1 MTRRTDKIGFS
12 QRVRLEWLE
21 QTANLILAGNDR
33 AAVNEALQE
42 LLKDKVSVGGQ
53 AKRGNREKIITI
65 LLKTWL
71 TVPSELKSLRIE
83 GLELLKRVPRRDHL
97 AIHWGM
103 VMAVY
108 PFWSGVATQTGRL
121 LRLQGSAAAAHVQRR
136 VREQYGERETVS
148 RAARRVLRSYLDWG
162 VLQETGTKGIYTAG
176 KTLAVN
182 DSPLIGWLAEAFLHT
197 RANGSAPLKDLIDS
211 PNFFPFRIKPIH
223 AESLMAAS
231 SRLDIVRHGLDDDLV
246 ILRKLARSATQ
257 ETLFEKDEQQKRL
270 I

>member
-1 MTRRTDKIGFS
+1 MTRNRFKQIGLD
-12 QRVRLEWLE
+12 RLVRLAWLE
-21 QTANLILAGNDR
+21 KVSSLVLAGNDS
-33 AAVNEALQE
+33 ASIKSILQSD
-42 LLKDKVSVGGQ
+42 LQGAFRSTNTNVRGSIDKT
-53 AKRGNREKIITI
+53 ITI
-65 LLKTWL
+65 LLRIWL
-71 TVPSELKSLRIE
+71 TVPSELDSLRVE

-162 VLQETGTKGIYTAG
+162 VLQETGAKGIYSGGT
-176 KTLAVN
+176 TLAVE
-182 DSPLIGWLAEAFLHT
+182 DSRLIAWLAEASLHA

-211 PNFFPFRIKPIH
+211 PSLFPFRIKPVH
-223 AESLMAAS
+223 AESLVAAS
-231 SRLDIVRHGLDDDLV
+231 SRLDLLRHGLDDDLV
-246 ILRKLARSATQ
+246 MLRKQTP
-257 ETLFEKDEQQKRL
+257 KGGVP
-270 I
+270 

>member
-1 MTRRTDKIGFS
+1 MTRRTNQIGFS

-21 QTANLILAGNDR
+21 QTANLVLAGNDK
-33 AAVNEALQE
+33 AAVNDALQE

-53 AKRGNREKIITI
+53 AKGCNRNKIISI
-65 LLKTWL
+65 LRKIWVTTPEDILPLRNDALAFLSTQ
-71 TVPSELKSLRIE
+71 SSSLSPHH
-83 GLELLKRVPRRDHL
+83 LSL

-162 VLQETGTKGIYTAG
+162 VLQETGAKGIYSAG
-176 KTLAVN
+176 TTLAVE
-182 DSPLIGWLAEAFLHT
+182 DSRLIAWLAEASLHA

-211 PNFFPFRIKPIH
+211 PSLFPFRIKPVH
-223 AESLMAAS
+223 AESLVAAS
-231 SRLDIVRHGLDDDLV
+231 SRIDLLRHGWDDDLV
-246 ILRKLARSATQ
+246 MLRKQTTKGGAP
-257 ETLFEKDEQQKRL
+257 
-270 I
+270 

>member
-1 MTRRTDKIGFS
+1 MTRRTDQIGFS

-21 QTANLILAGNDR
+21 QTANLILAGNDK
-33 AAVNEALQE
+33 AAVNDALQE

-53 AKRGNREKIITI
+53 AERGNREKIITI

-71 TVPSELKSLRIE
+71 TVPSKLESLRVE
-83 GLELLKRVPRRDHL
+83 GLDLLKRVPRCDHL

-121 LRLQGSAAAAHVQRR
+121 LRLQGSASAAHVQRR

-162 VLQETGTKGIYTAG
+162 VLNETKSKGIYTSG
-176 KTLAVN
+176 ITLSVE
-182 DSPLIGWLAEAFLHT
+182 DPRLIAWLTEAALHA
-197 RANGSAPLKDLIDS
+197 RANGSARLRDLLDS
-211 PNFFPFRIKPIH
+211 PDSFPFQIKPIP
-223 AESLMAAS
+223 AESIGSAS
-231 SRLDIVRHGLDDDLV
+231 PRLDILRHGLDDAIV
-246 ILRKLARSATQ
+246 MLR
-257 ETLFEKDEQQKRL
+257 EQPAAKEER
-270 I
+270 IR

>member
-1 MTRRTDKIGFS
+1 MTRRTDQIGFS

-21 QTANLILAGNDR
+21 QTANLILAGNDK
-33 AAVNEALQE
+33 AAVNDALQE

-53 AKRGNREKIITI
+53 AERGNREKIITI

-71 TVPSELKSLRIE
+71 AVPSELEPLRVE
-83 GLELLKRVPRRDHL
+83 GLELLKHVPRRDHL

-162 VLQETGTKGIYTAG
+162 VLQETGAKGVYSAG
-176 KTLAVN
+176 TILAVD
-182 DSPLIGWLAEAFLHT
+182 DSRLIAWLAEASLHA
-197 RANGSAPLKDLIDS
+197 RANGSAPLRDLIDS
-211 PNFFPFRIKPIH
+211 PSLFPFRIKPVH
-223 AESLMAAS
+223 AESLVAAS
-231 SRLDIVRHGLDDDLV
+231 SRLDLLRHGLDDDL
-246 ILRKLARSATQ
+246 IMLRQDPRKKSKENKLGDSGSS
-257 ETLFEKDEQQKRL
+257 
-270 I
+270 